1 MSNLI
6 KIESYSVP
14 LLKDKIRLSDFPAG
28 TFTKLTSRKSFKNAI
43 KKGLVYV
50 DGKKGSTGSYIYG
63 GEIITIYKDSSIS
76 KKPEINIKLEV
87 LFEDD
92 YLAIVNKPAGI
103 VVSGNKKWTLENA
116 LQGNLKKSSQPNA
129 LAPEPIHRLDYPTSG
144 VLLIG
149 KTASSIQQLNTLF
162 KNRTIEKTYAAV
174 TIKQMQSKGVITT
187 NIDEKTAKSTYK
199 VIETIASPKYNFLNL
214 VELKPHTGRNH
225 QLRKHMAEIGSPI
238 FGDLLY
244 GIEGFILKGKGL
256 YLHAKSLQFK
266 HPISGENIFVEVAP
280 PKKFEKLF
288 GKL

>member
-14 LLKDKIRLSDFPAG
+14 LLKDKIRLSDFPSG

-63 GEIITIYKDSSIS
+63 GEIITIYRDSSVS

-116 LQGNLKKSSQPNA
+116 LQGNLMMSFENDA
-129 LAPEPIHRLDYPTSG
+129 IAPEPIHRLDYPTSG

-162 KNRTIEKTYAAV
+162 KNRTIEKTYVAV
-174 TIKQMQSKGVITT
+174 TIKQMQSKGVITI
-187 NIDEKTAKSTYK
+187 NIDDKTAKSTYK

-214 VELKPHTGRNH
+214 VELKPNTGRKH

-266 HPISGENIFVEVAP
+266 HPISGENIYVEVAP

-288 GKL
+288 NL